1 MQKSINNIRAVPF
14 YKTGG
19 FIAFALGFLSL
30 IVVLLP
36 IIIGEKGYFIYYGD
50 YNAQQMP
57 FYHLAAEAVKN
68 GNFGWN
74 WTTDLGANFIG
85 SYAFYLIGSPFFW
98 ITAILPSSWIIH
110 LMPFMLAVKHGVAAL
125 TAYAYIKRFVKSR
138 EAAIIGGLLY
148 AFSGFQIF
156 NIFFNHFQDVTAL
169 FPLMLIAMEELIC
182 NNRKGIFALTTA
194 LMAALNYFFF
204 TGEAVFLV
212 IYFIVRCFSKDFP
225 ATPKKFFTLLLEA
238 IIGVMLACIILLPA
252 ALAILSNYRINEH
265 LYGLDMV
272 IYGDKTRIFRIIE
285 SFFMIPDAPA
295 RPNLFAEGAGKW
307 ASIGGYLP
315 LFSMTGV
322 IAFLKYKDGHWAK
335 RIFIIC
341 MICAF
346 IPILNCSF
354 YMLNSSYYARWFFM
368 PILIMAMMTAVVI
381 DAKNEENIPMKDGI
395 WITAAITAAFG
406 IISLL
411 PVKKEDTTEFFSLT
425 KYPVHFCIVFAI
437 AAVSLVAVIFIAK
450 RRKQKKLSLK
460 RVLVLTVT
468 ACVICTASI
477 VYFGAV
483 SRDTA
488 LKYIDRAIDSE
499 NDVTLNVTDDNFF
512 RLDISK
518 NMDNYPM
525 LWDLPNMRCFH
536 SVVPGSVMEFY
547 AAAGIGRDVASR
559 PDKEHFALR
568 GLFSVKYYFDEI
580 RRDDNENNTKSPIPG
595 FEFKEDMNGFHVFE
609 NKYFIPM
616 GFTFDN
622 YISRSDWEK
631 ISEEN
636 RTSVL
641 IRAIV
646 LEDDDVQKYDSIL
659 NELPAYEKIVSE
671 KDYISEC
678 EKRIS
683 SSCDTFEYDSYGFK
697 ATITSDKDNL
707 VFFSVPFDEGF
718 TAKVNGEETEIE
730 MVNAGFMAVPVQ
742 AGENTIEFEY
752 ETPGLKAGGF
762 ISLAGVL
769 LLIAYVGAN
778 RIIVKKGGKANAS

>member
-1 MQKSINNIRAVPF
+1 MQKSINSIRTVPF

-19 FIAFALGFLSL
+19 FTAFILGFLSL
-30 IVVLLP
+30 IIVLLP
-36 IIIGEKGYFIYYGD
+36 IIIVEKGYFIYYGD

-68 GNFGWN
+68 GNFGWS

-110 LMPFMLAVKHGVAAL
+110 VMPFMLAVKHGIAAL

-169 FPLMLIAMEELIC
+169 FPLMLIAMEEFIC
-182 NNRKGIFALTTA
+182 NNRKGVFALTTA
-194 LMAALNYFFF
+194 LMAAVNYFFF

-225 ATPKKFFTLLLEA
+225 ATAKKFFMLLLEA
-238 IIGVMLACIILLPA
+238 IIGVMIACIILLPA
-252 ALAILSNYRINEH
+252 ALAILSNYRINER

-272 IYGDKTRIFRIIE
+272 IYGDKTRILRIIE
-285 SFFMIPDAPA
+285 SFFMVPDAPA
-295 RPNLFAEGAGKW
+295 RPNLLAESAGKW
-307 ASIGGYLP
+307 SSIGGYLP

-322 IAFLKYKDGHWAK
+322 IAFLKHKDGHWAK

-346 IPILNCSF
+346 IPILNCGF
-354 YMLNSSYYARWFFM
+354 YMFNSSYYARWFFM
-368 PILIMAMMTAVVI
+368 PVLIMALMTAVVI
-381 DAKNEENIPMKDGI
+381 DTESEENIPMKDGI
-395 WITAAITAAFG
+395 WITIAITAAFG
-406 IISLL
+406 VMALL
-411 PVKKEDTTEFFSLT
+411 PVKKDDTIEFFSLP
-425 KYPVHFCIVFAI
+425 KYPAHFLVIFAI
-437 AAVSLVAVIFIAK
+437 AAVSLVTVIFIAK

-460 RVLVLTVT
+460 KVLVLTVT
-468 ACVICTASI
+468 ACMICTASI
-477 VYFGAV
+477 VYFSAA
-483 SRDTA
+483 SRSTA
-488 LKYIDRAIDSE
+488 LKYIDHAIDSE

-536 SVVPGSVMEFY
+536 SVVPGSIMEFY
-547 AAAGIGRDVASR
+547 AATGIGRDVASR

-568 GLFSVKYYFDEI
+568 GIFSVKYYFEEI
-580 RRDDNENNTKSPIPG
+580 RRDDNENNTKSPMPG
-595 FEFKEDMNGFHVFE
+595 FEFKEDMNGCHVYE

-622 YISRSDWEK
+622 YISRSEWGK
-631 ISEEN
+631 IDEEN
-636 RTSVL
+636 RTSTL

-646 LEDDDVQKYDSIL
+646 LEDEDVQKYESIL
-659 NELPAYEKIVSE
+659 NELPASEKIVSE
-671 KDYISEC
+671 NAYISEC
-678 EKRIS
+678 EKRIA

-718 TAKVNGEETEIE
+718 TAKVNGKETAIE
-730 MVNAGFMAVPVQ
+730 MVDAGFMAVPVQ

-752 ETPGLKAGGF
+752 ETPGLKTGAF
-762 ISLAGVL
+762 ISLTGIL
-769 LLIAYVGAN
+769 LLIAYMGVN